1 MAQSFTRTRWEGKYP
16 RQTAALQSSQMLGSR
31 MDMEGCQW
39 IINKG
44 GFVRGVAADE
54 CSSEILFGGREPEL
68 RLFPREA
75 KGEY

>member
-1 MAQSFTRTRWEGKYP
+1 
-16 RQTAALQSSQMLGSR
+16 

-54 CSSEILFGGREPEL
+54 CSSEILFGGRDPEL